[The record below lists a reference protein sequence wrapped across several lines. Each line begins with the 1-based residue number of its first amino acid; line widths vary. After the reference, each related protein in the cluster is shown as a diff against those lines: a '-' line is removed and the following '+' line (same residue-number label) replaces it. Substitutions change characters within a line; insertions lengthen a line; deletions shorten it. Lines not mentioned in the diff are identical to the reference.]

1 MSYSSRRFRGRSHS
15 GGGDISSASAASL
28 SEGGQGHG
36 PSERGAMT
44 APHTPRTDASTSSY
58 ASGSGEVRSHARRLE
73 LHDAFVVDTRLH
85 GKGPILFKWDP
96 LGKYV
101 ASTGSSRVVH
111 IFDVGG
117 NMVDQVVPPSP
128 SRVSGLEWDPHM
140 GTLAIMQE
148 HSKVVVMWNASSQTR
163 KMLDVG
169 VKDGLWMSWST
180 SRNLLALGTSRGRV
194 LIYDTEDC
202 SRVQVRTE
210 HRRSVTAGAWNK
222 SNCLAFVSDAR
233 SVTMCSAEGEILDR
247 FKVKG
252 KPLSVERRRAPP
264 KMKMPFAS
272 TLMARAY
279 CCTHSLQTRVRSSCD
294 FSPNTALLQHTSGLI
309 ARV

>member
-1 MSYSSRRFRGRSHS
+1 M
-15 GGGDISSASAASL
+15 
-28 SEGGQGHG
+28 
-36 PSERGAMT
+36 
-44 APHTPRTDASTSSY
+44 AST
-58 ASGSGEVRSHARRLE
+58 E
-73 LHDAFVVDTRLH
+73 
-85 GKGPILFKWDP
+85 
-96 LGKYV
+96 
-101 ASTGSSRVVH
+101 SSRVVH
-111 IFDVGG
+111 MLRRG

-252 KPLSVERRRAPP
+252 KPLSVR
-264 KMKMPFAS
+264 KKTS
-272 TLMARAY
+272 TAEDEDALCVNLDGKSILLYAFSANESALELRFQPQYGTIAAY
-279 CCTHSLQTRVRSSCD
+279 EWFNSKSVVMGFSTGFVVVVYPAEKGDEQKCLRVFKDAQLADISFCAA
-294 FSPNTALLQHTSGLI
+294 TGLLAACGGSTCH
-309 ARV
+309 R